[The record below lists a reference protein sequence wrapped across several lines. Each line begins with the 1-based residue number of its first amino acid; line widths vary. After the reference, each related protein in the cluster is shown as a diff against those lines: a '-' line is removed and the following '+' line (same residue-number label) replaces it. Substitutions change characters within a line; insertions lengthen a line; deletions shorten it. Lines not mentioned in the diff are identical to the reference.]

1 MKILNWNTHPN
12 NNRTYQA
19 LDMFDDLS
27 PDVITLQEVS
37 PEFFDEIEDYAK
49 SRSMYLDQ
57 TLDWVRRGIPYYLV
71 TLLKEPSAESK
82 GLPYETRRNGP
93 LSRALGWKET
103 LNYSVAEL
111 EAQTVINGHL
121 EHHAGPRT
129 RRKQLNEMLD
139 HLGDG
144 TNIMGID
151 LNQWF
156 PFEKRSNRR
165 RLRKHNLTD
174 IVHGRT
180 ISNGLCLDGIIVSE
194 DLAQLDYDFE
204 KQVRHGSD
212 HYPLFV
218 EFYE

>member
-12 NNRTYQA
+12 NNRTSQA
-19 LDMFDDLS
+19 LDMFDDLL

-37 PEFFDEIEDYAK
+37 PAFFDEIKAYSIERD
-49 SRSMYLDQ
+49 MYIDQ

-71 TLLKEPSAESK
+71 TLLKDPSVESQS
-82 GLPYETRRNGP
+82 LPYETRRNGP
-93 LSRALGWKET
+93 LSKALGWKET
-103 LNYSVAEL
+103 LNYSVSEL

-121 EHHAGPRT
+121 EHHAGPST
-129 RRKQLNEMLD
+129 RRRQLDEMLN
-139 HLGDG
+139 HLGNN
-144 TNIMGID
+144 TNIMGVD

-174 IVHGRT
+174 IVRGRT
-180 ISNGLCLDGIIVSE
+180 ISNGLQLDGIIVSE
-194 DLAQLDYDFE
+194 DLAQREYYFE
-204 KQVRHGSD
+204 KPDRHGSD
-212 HYPLFV
+212 PCPLFV

>member
-12 NNRTYQA
+12 NNRTSQA
-19 LDMFDDLS
+19 LDMFDDLL

-37 PEFFDEIEDYAK
+37 PAFFDEIKAYSIERD
-49 SRSMYLDQ
+49 MYIDQ

-71 TLLKEPSAESK
+71 TLLKDPSVESQS
-82 GLPYETRRNGP
+82 LPYETRRNGP
-93 LSRALGWKET
+93 LSKALGWKET
-103 LNYSVAEL
+103 LNYSVSEL

-121 EHHAGPRT
+121 EHHAGPST
-129 RRKQLNEMLD
+129 RRRQLDEMLN
-139 HLGDG
+139 HLGNN
-144 TNIMGID
+144 TNIMGVD

-174 IVHGRT
+174 IVRGRT
-180 ISNGLCLDGIIVSE
+180 ISNGLQLDGIIVSE
-194 DLAQLDYDFE
+194 DLAQREYDFE
-204 KQVRHGSD
+204 KQDRHGSD

>member
-12 NNRTYQA
+12 NNRTSQA
-19 LDMFDDLS
+19 LDMFDDLL

-37 PEFFDEIEDYAK
+37 PAFFDEIKAYSIERD
-49 SRSMYLDQ
+49 MYIDQ

-71 TLLKEPSAESK
+71 TLLKDPSVESQS
-82 GLPYETRRNGP
+82 LPYETRRNGP
-93 LSRALGWKET
+93 LSKALGWKET
-103 LNYSVAEL
+103 LNYSVSEL

-121 EHHAGPRT
+121 EHHAGPST
-129 RRKQLNEMLD
+129 RRRQLDEMLN
-139 HLGDG
+139 HLGNN
-144 TNIMGID
+144 TNIMGVD

-174 IVHGRT
+174 IVRGRT
-180 ISNGLCLDGIIVSE
+180 ISNGLQLDGIIVSE
-194 DLAQLDYDFE
+194 DLAQREYDFE
-204 KQVRHGSD
+204 KQDRHGSD

-218 EFYE
+218 EFY